1 MNAYEIIDK
10 KKRGEDL
17 SKEEI
22 DFMVM
27 GYLEDRIPSY
37 QMSALL
43 MAIYFQGLSD
53 RELGDLT
60 LVMRDSGEKMSHD
73 YVREIWVDKHSTG
86 GVGDKTSLIIL
97 PILASLGLKI
107 PKMSGRG
114 LGHTGGTI
122 DKLESIPGFKT
133 DLSQKQM
140 KRILGEVGAFIIGQS
155 GELAPADKKIYS
167 LRDVT
172 ATVDSIP
179 LIASSIMSKKLA
191 GGADGLVLDVK
202 VGSGAFMKTLDEARI
217 LAEKMLLIGSKA
229 GIKTSAVLTNMDEP
243 LGQAIGNRLEVYEA
257 IRLLM
262 GKGPR
267 DLEGVSLELAS
278 HMLSLAT
285 GKDLESSRLRVKE
298 ELESGRAL
306 EKFYQIIEAQGAD
319 LGYLNDLEAFI
330 NPPYKLDISYQEGG
344 VVEEI
349 NAKIL
354 GLVVGDLG
362 GGRKTME
369 DKIDPFAGIYLYKKI
384 GDRVDKG
391 DLVFSIYSS
400 DKTKLHSGLELA
412 ISAFKIGERQVACNK
427 ILGFVE
433 S

>member
-1 MNAYEIIDK
+1 MDAYEIIDK

-27 GYLEDRIPSY
+27 GYLKDRIPSY

-53 RELGDLT
+53 RELLDLT
-60 LVMRDSGEKMSHD
+60 IVMRDSGEPMAHD
-73 YVREIWVDKHSTG
+73 HVKGEWVDKHSTG
-86 GVGDKTSLIIL
+86 GVGDKTSLIVL
-97 PILASLGLKI
+97 PIIASLGLKV

-122 DKLESIPGFKT
+122 DKLESIPGVKT
-133 DLSQKQM
+133 KLSQKEI
-140 KRILGEVGAFIIGQS
+140 KKILDEVGAFVVGQS
-155 GELAPADKKIYS
+155 ADLAPADKKLYS

-191 GGADGLVLDVK
+191 AGSDGLVLDVK
-202 VGSGAFMKTLDEARI
+202 VGSGAFMKTLDEART
-217 LAEKMLLIGSKA
+217 LAEKMLVIGSKA
-229 GIKTSAVLTNMDEP
+229 GIKASAVLTNMDEP
-243 LGQAIGNRLEVYEA
+243 LGQAVGNRLEVYEA
-257 IRLLM
+257 IRVLM
-262 GKGPR
+262 GKGPK
-267 DLEGVSLELAS
+267 DLEEVSLELAS
-278 HMLSLAT
+278 HMLALAT
-285 GKDLESSRLRVKE
+285 GKDLESSRLMARE

-306 EKFYQIIEAQGAD
+306 KKFYQIVVAQGAD
-319 LGYLNDLEAFI
+319 MDSLKDLEAFI
-330 NPPYKLDISYQEGG
+330 RAPYKLDISYQDRGF
-344 VVEEI
+344 VEEI
-349 NAKIL
+349 NAQSL
-354 GLVVGDLG
+354 GLAVGDLG

-369 DKIDPFAGIYLYKKI
+369 DRIDPFAGIYLYKKV

-400 DKTKLHSGLELA
+400 DKTKLQVGLTKA
-412 ISAFKIGERQVACNK
+412 ISAFKIGDRQVTCKK
-427 ILGFVE
+427 ILGVFK